1 MDVLMYLFLAALL
14 IPVNLFIIKW
24 HRSGKFPLWASG
36 VLLAVFGIGLGY
48 AARFILVDI
57 GSTGQGGAIMAVFI
71 GLVVLANGA
80 IHFVIGLV
88 LAIVKLVANK
98 RRARA

>member
-1 MDVLMYLFLAALL
+1 MDVLMYLFLATLL
-14 IPVNLFIIKW
+14 IPANIFIIKW

-36 VLLAVFGIGLGY
+36 ILLAVFGIGIGY

-57 GSTGQGGAIMAVFI
+57 GATGQGGAIMAVFI
-71 GLVVLANGA
+71 GLVVLANGV

-88 LAIVKLVANK
+88 MALIKLVANK
-98 RRARA
+98 RAQA